1 MTATMLMTNGQVRK
15 NLASQLD
22 RLDSILDG
30 LADGLREA
38 VVTAV
43 QEAIGL
49 AVQEAVRAV
58 LTEVLTNP
66 DLLDKLR
73 CSVVSPAQVIEAAV
87 AAAPVDPLRTR
98 LARGLRRLGSWVG
111 SGLRTIC
118 QTCSN
123 RLSKT
128 REGVGTAWNRLQGVR
143 RFKFQ
148 FLIALAVGTVLG
160 VAAYFAAPWLA
171 ATATGV
177 GGFAMTVLVQA
188 GLWLRRMR
196 GAVLPGVT

>member
-1 MTATMLMTNGQVRK
+1 MTATLLTNGQVRK

-22 RLDSILDG
+22 RLDGILDG

-73 CSVVSPAQVIEAAV
+73 GTLVPPAQVQETAV
-87 AAAPVDPLRTR
+87 APSPADSLKTR
-98 LARGLRRLGSWVG
+98 LTRGLRRLGSWAG
-111 SGLRTIC
+111 ARLRAAGQAC
-118 QTCSN
+118 ANLLRGAQ
-123 RLSKT
+123 RGA
-128 REGVGTAWNRLQGVR
+128 RAARARLQGIC
-143 RFKFQ
+143 RFKSQ
-148 FLIALAVGTVLG
+148 LLLALAIGTVLG
-160 VAAYFAAPWLA
+160 VATYFAGPWLA
-171 ATATGV
+171 ATASGV

>member
-1 MTATMLMTNGQVRK
+1 MTATLMTNGQVRK

-66 DLLDKLR
+66 DLLDRLR
-73 CSVVSPAQVIEAAV
+73 GRDALREW
-87 AAAPVDPLRTR
+87 PLHR
-98 LARGLRRLGSWVG
+98 
-111 SGLRTIC
+111 
-118 QTCSN
+118 
-123 RLSKT
+123 
-128 REGVGTAWNRLQGVR
+128 
-143 RFKFQ
+143 
-148 FLIALAVGTVLG
+148 
-160 VAAYFAAPWLA
+160 
-171 ATATGV
+171 
-177 GGFAMTVLVQA
+177 
-188 GLWLRRMR
+188 
-196 GAVLPGVT
+196 

>member
-1 MTATMLMTNGQVRK
+1 MTATLLTNGQVRK
-15 NLASQLD
+15 NLSSQLD

-66 DLLDKLR
+66 ELIDKLR
-73 CSVVSPAQVIEAAV
+73 GTVTPSAQINEPPSASIAV
-87 AAAPVDPLRTR
+87 EPLRTR
-98 LARGLRRLGSWVG
+98 LARGLGRLKNWVG
-111 SGLRTIC
+111 SGLQTVC
-118 QTCSN
+118 QACGN

-128 REGVGTAWNRLQGVR
+128 RESVGAAWTRLQAVR
-143 RFKFQ
+143 RFKSQ
-148 FLIALAVGTVLG
+148 FLIALAIGTLLG
-160 VAAYFAAPWLA
+160 VTAYCAAPWLA
-171 ATATGV
+171 ATASGV

-188 GLWLRRMR
+188 RLWLRRMR